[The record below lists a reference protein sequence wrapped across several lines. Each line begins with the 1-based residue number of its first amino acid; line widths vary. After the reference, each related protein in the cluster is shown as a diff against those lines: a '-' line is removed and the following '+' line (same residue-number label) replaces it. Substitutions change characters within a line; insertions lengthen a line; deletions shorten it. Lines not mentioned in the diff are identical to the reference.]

1 MSNELDSKPIE
12 IDPNSLPGQIAALA
26 RYLLTAGGAFALGR
40 GWIDGDLLAFVT
52 GLVTVAAP
60 TVYGMWKTHQNKKL
74 TVVLADALPNTKA
87 VVK

>member
-1 MSNELDSKPIE
+1 MSDDQAGAPIE
-12 IDPNSLPGQIAALA
+12 IDPNSLPGQIAALG

-60 TVYGMWKTHQNKKL
+60 TIYGMWKTHQNKKL
-74 TVVLADALPNTKA
+74 TVVLADAAPNTKA